1 MESIIPCDKS
11 VLITEDEQD
20 PQISAK
26 RVKRTFTENKEKPYL
41 KTLTDVA
48 LNKTNHLQGKVCC
61 EFCHKTITEDVYIPS
76 DAGSECIVLAN
87 EVLANIFTD
96 NFNIIQHNLINY
108 SIYDE
113 NGHMC
118 SIDSGMMERNVNLY
132 ITGYVKPI
140 YNRSLD
146 IKGGIACMAGPI
158 LEWWLSS
165 YDGGDQALIGINTE
179 YADYLLL
186 EPHPNY
192 KKYMTSVIE
201 KINLSKIVIEKMLDN
216 HESDDSTYEDI
227 LNYVVT
233 SINPATGVTFSEE
246 DLITH
251 AQFVLDQV
259 TDYDSTGMYDFPLSE
274 TQCVETLTQ
283 LSGATKSVN
292 VPTRR
297 LGRLGQGTICIKTD
311 FSQRKFSKATTTEL
325 VKDVFENVFAAQ
337 LDIDDK
343 ESEETMNKLVKTVF
357 DNVCNE
363 DMNNDLSL
371 IKRVENQVMW
381 KDQKICEKMFVVV
394 KNNVSNIPLIG
405 CIEYLFK
412 TKFKYM
418 AHIQLFMHSY
428 ETVLGETADPQEIF
442 ALKNCTNIDIKDVVK
457 VLDVEQ
463 KIPNNNWFQLGN
475 SKLQDLLEPIDRK
488 NKKSFFYQLQY
499 DDTFGR
505 FEYIKPKESINNMRN
520 KFCNNCEVIELEK
533 KSKEPEAFE
542 FIEEENSISYFY
554 KFKLFDEEYK
564 VGSFIY
570 MKPGT
575 FKKASRSNMIGEKL
589 FELKEKSTNISNQE
603 QKNIDETVYTEYYR
617 KTLENSMRGSNETTP
632 NPFDIGEIKAIYYVD
647 RDSKNI
653 KLIVRRMYRA
663 EQIVLENYTRN
674 TDMNELFWSEEE
686 FRITCQQTCGKC
698 YVACGTNILDPV
710 VWSSHGPDRFYFN
723 NQYDSLTNSIV
734 PVYRLPSEAKLVG
747 KEVYVN
753 NNYQYVDEDKIQY
766 IPSYKKIKPLRGLD
780 IFAGCGGLS
789 KGLEDSGLV
798 ISNWAIECDE
808 KAAEAFKLNNPESTV
823 FVEDT
828 NHLLKLAI
836 AGEKT
841 NSKNQN
847 IPQKGE
853 VDFICGG
860 PPCQGFSGMNRF
872 NSGQYSL
879 FKNSLIVSFLSYI
892 DFYRPK
898 YFVVENVR
906 NFVSF
911 KNSMILKLTLR
922 CITRMGYQ
930 CTFGILQAGNFG
942 VPQTRRRLII
952 MAAAP
957 GEKLPFYPEPINVF
971 NRKSSSLTVQVG
983 DKKFKTNCK
992 YNDSAPLRTLTVYD
1006 AWSDLPEISN
1016 GAFQEEILYC
1026 STPITHLQKLL
1037 RYPDNRYA
1045 ESILSDHICKEMS
1058 SLVQARMALIP
1069 VGEGSDWRDLPN
1081 IIVKLP
1087 EGIETNKLLYTHHDI
1102 KNGYGPNGELRGV
1115 CMCASGDKCDPQ
1127 DRQNNTII
1135 PWCLPHTGNRHNNW
1149 AGLYGRLAWSGF
1161 CSTTITNPEPMGKQ
1175 GRVLH
1180 PEQHRVVSVRE
1191 CARSQGFKDS
1201 FIFCG
1206 SIFDKHRQIGNAVP
1220 PPMGTA
1226 IGHAI
1231 IRAIYQ
1237 NYNL

>member
-1 MESIIPCDKS
+1 MDSIVLSEDS
-11 VLITEDEQD
+11 VLTSEDEQE

-26 RVKRTFTENKEKPYL
+26 RVKHTFIKMPENKKKPS
-41 KTLTDVA
+41 LTPTNMA
-48 LNKTNHLQGKVCC
+48 LNKKYNFQGKVCC
-61 EFCHKTITEDVYIPS
+61 EFCLKTKTEDVFIPS

-96 NFNIIQHNLINY
+96 KFNIIQHRLINY

-118 SIDSGMMERNVNLY
+118 SIDSGMMEKNVNLY

-140 YNRSLD
+140 YNHSLD
-146 IKGGIACMAGPI
+146 IKGGIACNAGPI

-165 YDGGDQALIGINTE
+165 YDGGSQALIGINTE
-179 YADYLLL
+179 YADYLLI

-201 KINLSKIVIEKMLDN
+201 KINLSKIVIEKILDN

-233 SINPATGVTFSEE
+233 SINPATGITFSEE

-251 AQFVLDQV
+251 AQFVLDQIV
-259 TDYDSTGMYDFPLSE
+259 DYDSTGMYDFPLSK
-274 TQCVETLTQ
+274 TQCIETLTQ
-283 LSGATKSVN
+283 LSGATLSDIT
-292 VPTRR
+292 PTRR
-297 LGRLGQGTICIKTD
+297 LGRLGLGTTCIKTD

-343 ESEETMNKLVKTVF
+343 ESEEAMNKLVKIVF

-363 DMNNDLSL
+363 DVSNDKSD
-371 IKRVENQVMW
+371 VNCVDNQNL
-381 KDQKICEKMFVVV
+381 CEKMFVVV
-394 KNNVSNIPLIG
+394 KNNGSSIPLIG
-405 CIEYLFK
+405 CIQYFFK
-412 TKFKYM
+412 TKFKDM

-428 ETVLGETADPQEIF
+428 ETVLGEAADPHEIF
-442 ALKNCTNIDIKDVVK
+442 ALKNCANIEIKDVVK
-457 VLDVEQ
+457 ILDAVQ

-475 SKLQDLLEPIDRK
+475 SKLQDLLEPVDRK

-505 FEYIKPKESINNMRN
+505 FEYHKPEKPIDDIRIRYCS
-520 KFCNNCEVIELEK
+520 NCDVIECEK
-533 KSKEPEAFE
+533 KSKEPELLE
-542 FIEEENSISYFY
+542 FIEEENRISYFY
-554 KFKLFDEEYK
+554 KFKLFNEEYK
-564 VGSFIY
+564 VGSFVY
-570 MKPGT
+570 LKPGI
-575 FKKASRSNMIGEKL
+575 FKIATRSNMIGEEL
-589 FELKEKSTNISNQE
+589 FELEETNTNISNQE
-603 QKNIDETVYTEYYR
+603 QTNIDETVYTEYYR

-632 NPFDIGEIKAIYYVD
+632 DPFDIAEIKAIYFVD

-663 EQIVLENYTRN
+663 EQILSRDDARN
-674 TDMNELFWSEEE
+674 ADMNVLFWSEEE
-686 FRITCQQTCGKC
+686 FRITYQQVCGKC
-698 YVACGTNILDPV
+698 YVACGTNIIDPL
-710 VWSSHGPDRFYFN
+710 VWSSGGPDRFYFKYK
-723 NQYDSLTNSIV
+723 YDSLTNSIV
-734 PVYRLPSEAKLVG
+734 PVHKLPGEAKLIG

-753 NNYQYVDEDKIQY
+753 YNYQYVDEDKLQY

-789 KGLEDSGLV
+789 NGLEDSGLV
-798 ISNWAIECDE
+798 VSNWAIECDE
-808 KAAEAFKLNNPESTV
+808 KAAESFKLNNPEATV
-823 FVEDT
+823 FVEDS
-828 NHLLKLAI
+828 NHLLKLAM

-841 NSKNQN
+841 NSKNQH

-942 VPQTRRRLII
+942 VPQTRRRLVI

-957 GEKLPFYPEPINVF
+957 GENLPFYPEPINVF
-971 NRKSSSLTVQVG
+971 NRKSSSLSVQVG
-983 DKKFKTNCK
+983 DEKFKTNCK
-992 YNDSAPLRTLTVYD
+992 YVNSAPLRTLTVYD
-1006 AWSDLPEISN
+1006 AWSDLPEIPN
-1016 GAFQEEILYC
+1016 GADQEEMPYN

-1037 RYPDNRYA
+1037 RYPDNQYA

-1058 SLVQARMALIP
+1058 PLVQARMALIP
-1069 VGEGSDWRDLPN
+1069 VFEGSDWRDLPN
-1081 IIVKLP
+1081 ISVQLP
-1087 EGIETNKLLYTHHDI
+1087 DGFKTNKLLYTHHDV
-1102 KNGYGPNGELRGV
+1102 KNGYGPNDALRGV
-1115 CMCASGDKCDPQ
+1115 CLCATGDNCDPQ

-1231 IRAIYQ
+1231 IKAICQ
-1237 NYNL
+1237 NNDY

>member
-1 MESIIPCDKS
+1 M
-11 VLITEDEQD
+11 ITEDEHD
-20 PQISAK
+20 PQINSK
-26 RVKRTFTENKEKPYL
+26 RVKYTLRTTKKPC
-41 KTLTDVA
+41 LTSND
-48 LNKTNHLQGKVCC
+48 NSSNETSHFQSKVCC
-61 EFCHKTITEDVYIPS
+61 VFCHKTETEDVYIPS
-76 DAGSECIVLAN
+76 DAEPECIVLTN
-87 EVLANIFTD
+87 DVLANIFTD
-96 NFNIIQHNLINY
+96 NFNIIQHSLINY

-118 SIDSGMMERNVNLY
+118 SIDSGIMERNVKLY
-132 ITGYVKPI
+132 ITGYMKPI
-140 YNRSLD
+140 YNRSLNIED
-146 IKGGIACMAGPI
+146 GFASMAGPI

-165 YDGGDQALIGINTE
+165 YDGGTQALIGINTE
-179 YADYLLL
+179 YADYLLI
-186 EPHPNY
+186 EPHPSY

-201 KINLSKIVIEKMLDN
+201 KINLSKIVIEKMLDD
-216 HESDDSTYEDI
+216 HESDDPSYEDI

-233 SINPATGVTFSEE
+233 SINPATGNKFSEE

-259 TDYDSTGMYDFPLSE
+259 IDYDSTGMYDFPLSE
-274 TQCVETLTQ
+274 TQFIETLTE
-283 LSGATKSVN
+283 LSGAVKSVN
-292 VPTRR
+292 ATRR
-297 LGRLGQGTICIKTD
+297 LGRLRQDSTCIKNN

-337 LDIDDK
+337 LDIDDNQ
-343 ESEETMNKLVKTVF
+343 SEETMNKLVKTMF
-357 DNVCNE
+357 DDVCNSKMKKGVS
-363 DMNNDLSL
+363 DVHVN
-371 IKRVENQVMW
+371 VNQVLW
-381 KDQKICEKMFVVV
+381 RNQVLSEKMFIVV
-394 KNNVSNIPLIG
+394 KNSASTIPLIG
-405 CIEYLFK
+405 RIEYFLK
-412 TKFKYM
+412 TYKNK

-442 ALKNCTNIDIKDVVK
+442 ALKKCMDIDIKNVVK
-457 VLDVEQ
+457 VLDVVQ
-463 KIPNNNWFQLGN
+463 KIPSNNWFQLGN
-475 SKLQDLLEPIDRK
+475 SKLQDLLEPINRK

-499 DDTFGR
+499 DDTYGR
-505 FEYIKPKESINNMRN
+505 FEYPTSEEAITGIEDEYCS
-520 KFCNNCEVIELEK
+520 NCEVIDLEN
-533 KSKEPEAFE
+533 KSKEPEVLE
-542 FIEEENSISYFY
+542 FIEEENGISYFY
-554 KFKLFDEEYK
+554 KFKLLNEEYK
-564 VGSFIY
+564 IGNFIY
-570 MKPGT
+570 LQPGIFST
-575 FKKASRSNMIGEKL
+575 ATRSNKTEEEQFEYSEINKNKCNA
-589 FELKEKSTNISNQE
+589 ELKI
-603 QKNIDETVYTEYYR
+603 IDETLYPEYYR
-617 KTLENSMRGSNETTP
+617 KTLENIMRGSNETTP
-632 NPFDIGEIKAIYYVD
+632 DPFDIAEILAIYFID
-647 RDSKNI
+647 HNDKNI

-663 EQIVLENYTRN
+663 EQILLEDSARN
-674 TDMNELFWSEEE
+674 VDMNMLFWSDEE
-686 FRITCQQTCGKC
+686 FRITSECIFGKC
-698 YVACGTNILDPV
+698 YVSCGTNIQDPL
-710 VWSSHGPDRFYFN
+710 VWSSRGPDRFYFTK
-723 NQYDSLTNSIV
+723 QYDSITHSIV
-734 PVYRLPSEAKLVG
+734 PEFKLPCEAKLIG

-753 NNYQYVDEDKIQY
+753 YNYKYVDEDKLQY

-789 KGLEDSGLV
+789 KGLEDSGL
-798 ISNWAIECDE
+798 ILSNWAIECDE
-808 KAAEAFKLNNPESTV
+808 IAAEAFKLNNPGSTV
-823 FVEDT
+823 FVEDC
-828 NHLLKLAI
+828 NHLLKLAMS
-836 AGEKT
+836 GEKT
-841 NSKNQN
+841 NNKNQH

-952 MAAAP
+952 IAAAP
-957 GEKLPFYPEPINVF
+957 GEKLPFYPEPIHVF
-971 NRKSSSLTVQVG
+971 NKKSSSLSVQVG

-992 YNDSAPLRTLTVYD
+992 YEESAPMRTVTVYD

-1016 GAFQEEILYC
+1016 GAYEEEIPYK
-1026 STPITHLQKLL
+1026 SIPITHLQKLL
-1037 RYPDNRYA
+1037 RCPDNRYS
-1045 ESILSDHICKEMS
+1045 ESILSDHICKDMS
-1058 SLVQARMALIP
+1058 PLVQARMELIP

-1081 IIVKLP
+1081 IKVQLP
-1087 EGIETNKLLYTHHDI
+1087 DGSFTNKLLYTHHDI

-1115 CMCASGDKCDPQ
+1115 CQCASGEKCDPQ

-1201 FIFCG
+1201 FIFHG
-1206 SIFDKHRQIGNAVP
+1206 PIINKHRQIGNAVP
-1220 PPMGTA
+1220 PPMGKA
-1226 IGHAI
+1226 IGHEIIKAI
-1231 IRAIYQ
+1231 CQ
-1237 NYNL
+1237 NHGL

>member
-1 MESIIPCDKS
+1 MESIIS
-11 VLITEDEQD
+11 NENSAMISEDEQD
-20 PQISAK
+20 LQITPK
-26 RVKRTFTENKEKPYL
+26 RVKYTLRHTKKPCS
-41 KTLTDVA
+41 TPADDI
-48 LNKTNHLQGKVCC
+48 LNKTSNFQSKICC
-61 EFCHKTITEDVYIPS
+61 EFCHKTKTEDVFIPS
-76 DAGSECIVLAN
+76 DAKPECIVLAN
-87 EVLANIFTD
+87 EALANIFTD

-118 SIDSGMMERNVNLY
+118 SIDSGMMERNVKLY

-140 YNRSLD
+140 YNHSLNIED
-146 IKGGIACMAGPI
+146 GIAGMAGPI

-165 YDGGDQALIGINTE
+165 YDGGAQALIGINTE
-179 YADYLLL
+179 YADYLLI

-233 SINPATGVTFSEE
+233 SINPATGNKFSEE
-246 DLITH
+246 ELIAH

-274 TQCVETLTQ
+274 TQFVETLTE
-283 LSGATKSVN
+283 LSGAAKSVN
-292 VPTRR
+292 APTRR
-297 LGRLGQGTICIKTD
+297 LGRLGQGITCIQTD

-337 LDIDDK
+337 LDIDDNQ
-343 ESEETMNKLVKTVF
+343 SEETMNKLVKTVF
-357 DNVCNE
+357 DNVCDENVSNLSDINYVE
-363 DMNNDLSL
+363 D
-371 IKRVENQVMW
+371 QVMW
-381 KDQKICEKMFVVV
+381 NDQKLCEKMFVVV
-394 KNNVSNIPLIG
+394 KKNISKIPLIG
-405 CIEYLFK
+405 RIEYFFQTTFK
-412 TKFKYM
+412 NK

-442 ALKNCTNIDIKDVVK
+442 ALKKCTNIDIKNVVKIIDVV
-457 VLDVEQ
+457 Q
-463 KIPNNNWFQLGN
+463 KIPSKNWFQLGN
-475 SKLQDLLEPIDRK
+475 SKLQDLLEPINRK

-499 DDTFGR
+499 DDTYGR
-505 FEYIKPKESINNMRN
+505 FEYPKPEELITGIRDEYCS
-520 KFCNNCEVIELEK
+520 NCEVIDLEN
-533 KSKEPEAFE
+533 KSKEPEVLE
-542 FIEEENSISYFY
+542 FIEEENGISYFF
-554 KFKLFDEEYK
+554 KFKLLNEEYK
-564 VGSFIY
+564 IGNFIY
-570 MKPGT
+570 LQPGI
-575 FKKASRSNMIGEKL
+575 FSMADRSNMIEEEQ
-589 FELKEKSTNISNQE
+589 FEYTETIKNISNQE
-603 QKNIDETVYTEYYR
+603 QKIIDETMYPEYYR
-617 KTLENSMRGSNETTP
+617 KTLENTMRGSNETTP
-632 NPFDIGEIKAIYYVD
+632 DPFDIAEILAIYFIAHDNKKV
-647 RDSKNI
+647 

-663 EQIVLENYTRN
+663 EQILLEDSARN
-674 TDMNELFWSEEE
+674 ADMNMLFWSEEE
-686 FRITCQQTCGKC
+686 FKITCEYICGKC
-698 YVACGTNILDPV
+698 YVSCGTNILDPL
-710 VWSSHGPDRFYFN
+710 VWSSLGPDRFYFTK
-723 NQYDSLTNSIV
+723 QYDSLTDSIV
-734 PVYRLPSEAKLVG
+734 PEYKLPCEAKLIG

-753 NNYQYVDEDKIQY
+753 YNYKYVDEDKLQY

-808 KAAEAFKLNNPESTV
+808 IAAEAFKLNNPGSTV
-823 FVEDT
+823 FVEDC
-828 NHLLKLAI
+828 NHLLKLAMS
-836 AGEKT
+836 GEKT

-957 GEKLPFYPEPINVF
+957 GETLPFYPEPIHVF
-971 NRKSSSLTVQVG
+971 NRKSSSLSVQVG

-992 YNDSAPLRTLTVYD
+992 YEESAPMRTLTVYD
-1006 AWSDLPEISN
+1006 AWSDLPEILN
-1016 GAFQEEILYC
+1016 GAYEEKILYK
-1026 STPITHLQKLL
+1026 SRPITHLQKLL
-1037 RYPDNRYA
+1037 RYPNNRYE
-1045 ESILSDHICKEMS
+1045 ESILSDHICKDMS
-1058 SLVQARMALIP
+1058 PLVQARIELIP

-1081 IIVKLP
+1081 SKVKLP
-1087 EGIETNKLLYTHHDI
+1087 DGSYTNKLLYTHNDI
-1102 KNGYGPNGELRGV
+1102 KNGYGSNGELRGV
-1115 CMCASGDKCDPQ
+1115 CQCASGRKCDPQ
-1127 DRQNNTII
+1127 DRQINTII

-1201 FIFCG
+1201 FIFHG
-1206 SIFDKHRQIGNAVP
+1206 PIINKHRQIGNAVP

-1226 IGHAI
+1226 IGHEI
-1231 IRAIYQ
+1231 IKAIYQ
-1237 NYNL
+1237 NHVNQI

>member
-1 MESIIPCDKS
+1 MDSIVLSDNS
-11 VLITEDEQD
+11 VLMTDDED
-20 PQISAK
+20 PQISPK
-26 RVKRTFTENKEKPYL
+26 PVKRKFTEMPEKKKKPSL
-41 KTLTDVA
+41 TPTDVA
-48 LNKTNHLQGKVCC
+48 LNKTNNDQGNVCC
-61 EFCHKTITEDVYIPS
+61 EFCLKTKTEYVEMLS
-76 DAGSECIVLAN
+76 DAESECIVLAN
-87 EVLANIFTD
+87 EVLASIFTD
-96 NFNIIQHNLINY
+96 HFNIIQHKLINY
-108 SIYDE
+108 SVYDD

-132 ITGYVKPI
+132 ISGYVKPI
-140 YNRSLD
+140 YNHCLD
-146 IKGGIACMAGPI
+146 IKGGIACNAGPI

-165 YDGGDQALIGINTE
+165 YDGGAQALVGVNTE
-179 YADYLLL
+179 YADYLLI
-186 EPHPNY
+186 EPHPKY

-201 KINLSKIVIEKMLDN
+201 KINLSKIVIEKILDN

-233 SINPATGVTFSEE
+233 SINPATGIKFSEE

-251 AQFVLDQV
+251 AQFVLDQT
-259 TDYDSTGMYDFPLSE
+259 TDYDSTGAYDFPLSD
-274 TQCVETLTQ
+274 TQCIKTLTQ
-283 LSGATKSVN
+283 LSGATESDN
-292 VPTRR
+292 APIRR
-297 LGRLGQGTICIKTD
+297 LGRLRYISTCIKSN

-337 LDIDDK
+337 LDIDDE

-363 DMNNDLSL
+363 DVSNDLSNFNH
-371 IKRVENQVMW
+371 VENHVM
-381 KDQKICEKMFVVV
+381 CEKMFVLV
-394 KNNVSNIPLIG
+394 KNNFTTIPLIG
-405 CIEYLFK
+405 CIQYFFK
-412 TKFKYM
+412 TKFKDM
-418 AHIQLFMHSY
+418 AHIQLFMHGY

-442 ALKNCTNIDIKDVVK
+442 SLKHCINIEIKNVVGVIDVV
-457 VLDVEQ
+457 Q
-463 KIPNNNWFQLGN
+463 KIPSKNWFQLGN
-475 SKLQDLLEPIDRK
+475 SKLQDLLEPVDRK

-499 DDTFGR
+499 DDKFGR
-505 FEYIKPKESINNMRN
+505 FEYHKPEKPINDIRN
-520 KFCNNCEVIELEK
+520 KHCKNCEVIECEQ
-533 KSKEPEAFE
+533 KSKEPELLE

-554 KFKLFDEEYK
+554 KFKLLDEEYK
-564 VGSFIY
+564 VGNFIY
-570 MKPGT
+570 LKPGI
-575 FKKASRSNMIGEKL
+575 FKKATRSNMIDEEL
-589 FELKEKSTNISNQE
+589 FEFEETNTNISNE
-603 QKNIDETVYTEYYR
+603 EEKNIDETVYTEYYR
-617 KTLENSMRGSNETTP
+617 KTLENSMCGSNETTP
-632 NPFDIGEIKAIYYVD
+632 NPFDIAEIRAIYFVD

-663 EQIVLENYTRN
+663 EQILPQNIARN
-674 TDMNELFWSEEE
+674 EDMNVLFWSEEE
-686 FRITCQQTCGKC
+686 FRITYQQICGKC
-698 YVACGTNILDPV
+698 YVTCEANILDPL
-710 VWSSHGPDRFYFN
+710 VWSSGGPDRFYFKYK
-723 NQYDSLTNSIV
+723 YDPLTNTIV
-734 PVYRLPSEAKLVG
+734 PMHKLPGEAKLIG

-753 NNYQYVDEDKIQY
+753 YNHQYVDEDKLQY

-798 ISNWAIECDE
+798 ISNWAIECE
-808 KAAEAFKLNNPESTV
+808 VNAAEAFKLNNPGSNV
-823 FVEDT
+823 FVEDS
-828 NHLLKLAI
+828 NHLLKLAMS
-836 AGEKT
+836 GEKT

-898 YFVVENVR
+898 YFVMENVR

-911 KNSMILKLTLR
+911 KNSMVLKLTLR

-971 NRKSSSLTVQVG
+971 NRKSSSLSVQVG
-983 DKKFKTNCK
+983 EEKFKTNCK
-992 YNDSAPLRTLTVYD
+992 YVNSAPLRTLTVYD
-1006 AWSDLPEISN
+1006 AWSDLPGILN
-1016 GAFQEEILYC
+1016 GAYQEEIPYN

-1037 RYPDNRYA
+1037 RYPDKHNS
-1045 ESILSDHICKEMS
+1045 ESTLSDHICKEMS
-1058 SLVQARMALIP
+1058 SLVQARMAMIP
-1069 VGEGSDWRDLPN
+1069 VSEGSDWRDLPN
-1081 IIVKLP
+1081 VTVELP
-1087 EGIETNKLLYTHHDI
+1087 EGIKTNLLLYTHHDM
-1102 KNGYGPNGELRGV
+1102 KNGDGPNGALRGV
-1115 CMCASGDKCDPQ
+1115 CMCATGDKCDPQ

-1191 CARSQGFKDS
+1191 CARSQGFNDS

-1226 IGHAI
+1226 LGHAI
-1231 IRAIYQ
+1231 IKAIYQ
-1237 NYNL
+1237 NNYY

>member
-1 MESIIPCDKS
+1 MESIIPSEKS
-11 VLITEDEQD
+11 GLITEDEQD
-20 PQISAK
+20 LQISSKRAK
-26 RVKRTFTENKEKPYL
+26 RVKHTFTEMPENVKKL
-41 KTLTDVA
+41 SLTPADVV
-48 LNKTNHLQGKVCC
+48 LNKISDFQGKVCC
-61 EFCHKTITEDVYIPS
+61 EFCHKTNTEDVNITS
-76 DAGSECIVLAN
+76 DAESECIVLAN
-87 EVLANIFTD
+87 DVLANIFTD

-140 YNRSLD
+140 YNHSLD

-165 YDGGDQALIGINTE
+165 YDGGAQALIGINTE
-179 YADYLLL
+179 YADYLLI

-251 AQFVLDQV
+251 AQFVLDQI

-274 TQCVETLTQ
+274 TQCVDTLTQ

-297 LGRLGQGTICIKTD
+297 LGRLGQGATCIKTD

-337 LDIDDK
+337 LDIDDN

-357 DNVCNE
+357 DNVYNE
-363 DMNNDLSL
+363 DVSNDVSN
-371 IKRVENQVMW
+371 INCVENQIMW
-381 KDQKICEKMFVVV
+381 KDQKLSEKMFVVL
-394 KNNVSNIPLIG
+394 KNNVSTIPLIG
-405 CIEYLFK
+405 CIEYFFK
-412 TKFKYM
+412 TKFKDM

-442 ALKNCTNIDIKDVVK
+442 ALKKCKDIDIQNVVKILDVV
-457 VLDVEQ
+457 Q

-475 SKLQDLLEPIDRK
+475 SKLQNLLEPVDRK

-505 FEYIKPKESINNMRN
+505 FEYLKPEEPNNDIRN
-520 KFCNNCEVIELEK
+520 KYCNNCEVIELEN
-533 KSKEPEAFE
+533 KSKEPELLE

-570 MKPGT
+570 LQPKT
-575 FKKASRSNMIGEKL
+575 FRTASRSNMIGEEL
-589 FELKEKSTNISNQE
+589 FELKETNTNISNQE
-603 QKNIDETVYTEYYR
+603 QKNIDETVHTEYYR

-632 NPFDIGEIKAIYYVD
+632 DPFDIAEIKAIYFVD
-647 RDSKNI
+647 RDSKNV

-663 EQIVLENYTRN
+663 EQILEDHSRN
-674 TDMNELFWSEEE
+674 ADMNLLFWSEEE
-686 FRITCQQTCGKC
+686 FRITYQQICGKC
-698 YVACGTNILDPV
+698 YVACGNNILDPI
-710 VWSSHGPDRFYFN
+710 VWSSHGPDRFYFTN
-723 NQYDSLTNSIV
+723 KYDSLTDTIV
-734 PVYRLPSEAKLVG
+734 PMYKLPSEAKVIG

-753 NNYQYVDEDKIQY
+753 YNYQYVDEDKLQF

-780 IFAGCGGLS
+780 VFAGCGGLS

-798 ISNWAIECDE
+798 ISNWAIEYDE
-808 KAAEAFKLNNPESTV
+808 KAAEAFKLNNPGSNV
-823 FVEDT
+823 FVEDS
-828 NHLLKLAI
+828 NHLLKLAMS
-836 AGEKT
+836 GEKT

-898 YFVVENVR
+898 YFVIENVR

-911 KNSMILKLTLR
+911 KNSMILRLTLR

-971 NRKSSSLTVQVG
+971 NRKSSSLSVQVG

-1016 GAFQEEILYC
+1016 GADQEEILYY

-1037 RYPDNRYA
+1037 RYPDNQYA

-1069 VGEGSDWRDLPN
+1069 VSEGSDWRDLPN
-1081 IIVKLP
+1081 IKVQLA
-1087 EGIETNKLLYTHHDI
+1087 EGIETNQLLYTHHDI
-1102 KNGYGPNGELRGV
+1102 KNGYGPNGALRGV
-1115 CMCASGDKCDPQ
+1115 CS
-1127 DRQNNTII
+1127 
-1135 PWCLPHTGNRHNNW
+1135 
-1149 AGLYGRLAWSGF
+1149 
-1161 CSTTITNPEPMGKQ
+1161 
-1175 GRVLH
+1175 
-1180 PEQHRVVSVRE
+1180 
-1191 CARSQGFKDS
+1191 
-1201 FIFCG
+1201 
-1206 SIFDKHRQIGNAVP
+1206 
-1220 PPMGTA
+1220 
-1226 IGHAI
+1226 
-1231 IRAIYQ
+1231 
-1237 NYNL
+1237 